1 MIAAYQRISRADGD
15 LGKDGKDKSNSIE
28 NQKELIQRYISCK
41 ESLQN
46 VPVMDFV
53 DDGYTGSNFDR
64 PGFQQMMDGVRN
76 GKIDTIIV
84 KDLSVLAVIISV
96 WANTW
101 SRFSPCWVSGSL
113 LSTITMTAIIIKVQR
128 WEWMWSS
135 VIW

>member
-84 KDLSVLAVIISV
+84 KDLSGRFVAHII
-96 WANTW
+96 TH
-101 SRFSPCWVSGSL
+101 SL
-113 LSTITMTAIIIKVQR
+113 MLQHGQLSLFKL
-128 WEWMWSS
+128 
-135 VIW
+135 

>member
-41 ESLQN
+41 ENLQN

-84 KDLSVLAVIISV
+84 KDDCVIIEPTQKDLENQGFV
-96 WANTW
+96 A
-101 SRFSPCWVSGSL
+101 GS
-113 LSTITMTAIIIKVQR
+113 ICF
-128 WEWMWSS
+128 
-135 VIW
+135 